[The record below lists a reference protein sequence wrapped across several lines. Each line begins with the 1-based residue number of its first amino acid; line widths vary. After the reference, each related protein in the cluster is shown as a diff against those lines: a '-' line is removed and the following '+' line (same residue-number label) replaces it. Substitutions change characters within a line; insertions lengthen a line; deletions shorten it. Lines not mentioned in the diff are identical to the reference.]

1 MCNHYYT
8 FAPAQKLTE
17 SHFIMKQILAG
28 LAACL
33 LLSACSPGE
42 APPEQQPIPVKTIT
56 VSSKAVPNIIELPG
70 RVEPVRVAEVRARV
84 TGIVQEQ
91 LYEEGTD
98 VRAGQPLFRI
108 DPRELRASY
117 AQTQAALARA
127 RATAANARAV
137 VERYRPLIDE
147 NAISGQ
153 EYDAALAASREAEA
167 NVAQIRAQL
176 ESASLQ
182 LGYTTVRAPIAGR
195 AGRAQVTE
203 GALVSQAE
211 GTLMTRI
218 EQISPVY
225 VSFAQAA
232 SEVLKLRRAI
242 AAGDIDLD
250 ENDRVEVRLTFSDG
264 TEYPVLGYI
273 DFLAFS
279 VDEQT
284 GTVELRAEFPNP
296 QRLLLPGEFVRAQI
310 YAGEVQNGL
319 TVPQR
324 AVTLTEEGG
333 TVFVIDR
340 EGMAAIRPI
349 RLGAMVDGSWIVE
362 SGLRPGD
369 VVITSNL
376 QKIRPGVPVKVSNT
390 PTGQNKPAKAPA
402 QTDRGAQ

>member
-42 APPEQQPIPVKTIT
+42 ASPEQQPIPVKTIT

-232 SEVLKLRRAI
+232 SDVLKLRRAI

-390 PTGQNKPAKAPA
+390 PTGQNKPAEARA

>member
-390 PTGQNKPAKAPA
+390 PTGQNKPAEARA

>member
-1 MCNHYYT
+1 
-8 FAPAQKLTE
+8 
-17 SHFIMKQILAG
+17 MKQILAG

-33 LLSACSPGE
+33 LLSACSSGE
-42 APPEQQPIPVKTIT
+42 APPEAQPIPVRTTT
-56 VSSKAVPNIIELPG
+56 VASTTVPNVIELPG
-70 RVEPVRVAEVRARV
+70 RVEPVREAEVRARV

-98 VRAGQPLFRI
+98 ISAGQPLFRI

-117 AQTQAALARA
+117 AQTQAALNRA

-137 VERYRPLIDE
+137 VERYRPLVDE

-182 LGYTTVRAPIAGR
+182 LGYTTVRAPISGR

-242 AAGDIDLD
+242 AAGEIDLD
-250 ENDRVEVRLTFSDG
+250 ENNRVEVRLTFSDG
-264 TEYPVLGYI
+264 TAYQISGYI

-324 AVTLTEEGG
+324 AVSLTEDGG
-333 TVFVIDR
+333 TVFVVDA
-340 EGMAAIRPI
+340 EGMAAVRPI
-349 RLGAMVDGSWIVE
+349 RLGAMVNGNWIVE
-362 SGLRPGD
+362 SGLRAGD

-390 PTGQNKPAKAPA
+390 PTGRNATAKVPSRSN
-402 QTDRGAQ
+402 RGAQ